1 MRANRVTRLTPNRM
15 GRALE
20 KKKLEK
26 KKANKT
32 KWTKKK
38 HGRKKVQK
46 LKRRTSKN
54 HKFEIDEKIGH
65 EA

>member
-1 MRANRVTRLTPNRM
+1 LQ
-15 GRALE
+15 
-20 KKKLEK
+20 K